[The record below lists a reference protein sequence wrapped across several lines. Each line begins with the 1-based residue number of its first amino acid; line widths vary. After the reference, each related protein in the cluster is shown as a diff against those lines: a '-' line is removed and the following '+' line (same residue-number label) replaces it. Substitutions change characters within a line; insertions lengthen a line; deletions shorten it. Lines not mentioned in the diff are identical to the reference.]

1 MHSKRDHHFI
11 AILIQ
16 NMKFINA
23 TLIITYFIS
32 TLIYNC
38 DIHDEIWN
46 DKPARQILSI
56 TKKWAQWRNSNN
68 FLFFGFKK
76 KIQKIRGHCCV
87 LFVILYLPSSF
98 FERHARWNLN
108 LSSKFTN
115 RKQKKKRKKK
125 KKSLKLNTYGQLMIM
140 IIIVYMCKIST
151 QRSFRDLL
159 RDHDHEIQKIHKW
172 NQGKITLFIHFSFTL
187 DFSNFIFWNKLVRE
201 NVLQS
206 EMTISILSI
215 YQYIPILS
223 IYN

>member
-108 LSSKFTN
+108 LSSKFTIW
-115 RKQKKKRKKK
+115 KKK
-125 KKSLKLNTYGQLMIM
+125 KKKKKEK
-140 IIIVYMCKIST
+140 KIAETKYIWTTNDYDNHCLHVQNFNATFVSRST
-151 QRSFRDLL
+151 SRSWSRNS
-159 RDHDHEIQKIHKW
+159 K
-172 NQGKITLFIHFSFTL
+172 NS
-187 DFSNFIFWNKLVRE
+187 
-201 NVLQS
+201 
-206 EMTISILSI
+206 
-215 YQYIPILS
+215 
-223 IYN
+223 